1 MNQGTLSDLLA
12 LGEGFTTEFKSS
24 GTSGLGREIC
34 AFANATGGTILL
46 GVTNDGR
53 MVGVSNQ
60 NRLKSEVQSIAR
72 SADPPIA
79 VEIESVGQVLC
90 VRVPAQQSKPYSFG
104 GKFFIREGASSQ
116 QMSREEIREFF
127 FKEGLIRFDE
137 TPCRS
142 FNLERDLKEENWER
156 FAQRA
161 RLPDG
166 LEPIA
171 TLENLHLV
179 KAGDMTHAGAWLI
192 ADDITRYT
200 LRAGVTCAV
209 LRGVT
214 KTHILDRKEFTGD
227 LYSIFEDSMA
237 YLQAKLNTALIPH
250 ARGRDECLELPE
262 DALREA
268 LVNAIAHRD
277 YRSTAN
283 VQVHIF
289 HDRVEIGTPG
299 GLPAGMREE
308 YLGTKSVPRNPLLFG
323 MFYRMGLVEQIGSG
337 IRRIRQLCRDYKA
350 AEPLIDVSENWVTTT
365 FERQVQHAASRGAS
379 HATPQVPYMSPSSTL
394 QVTPQVQNLI
404 RCLDGELTRADILQ
418 RLELRD
424 RVNLTKEYVQPALAE
439 GLIEMTI
446 PDKPRSSKQKYR
458 LTDRGQELRDRLR
471 RAE

>member
-1 MNQGTLSDLLA
+1 MNQSALSDLRA
-12 LGEGFTTEFKSS
+12 LGEGFTTEFKRS
-24 GTSGLGREIC
+24 GTAGLGREIC

-46 GVTNDGR
+46 GMADDGE
-53 MVGVSNQ
+53 VCGVDNH
-60 NRLKSEVQSIAR
+60 NRLKSEIQSIAR

-79 VEIESVGQVLC
+79 VEIESTGQVLC

-142 FNLERDLKEENWER
+142 FDLERDLTDENWER
-156 FAQRA
+156 FARRA
-161 RLPDG
+161 GLPES
-166 LEPIA
+166 LEPFA
-171 TLENLHLV
+171 TLENLHLA
-179 KAGDMTHAGAWLI
+179 KAGEMTHAGAWLL

-200 LRAGVTCAV
+200 LQAGVTCAV
-209 LRGVT
+209 LRGVA

-227 LYSIFEDSMA
+227 LYAIFEDCMA
-237 YLQAKLNTALIPH
+237 YLQTKLNTALIPH
-250 ARGRDECLELPE
+250 ARGRDERLELPE

-283 VQVHIF
+283 VQVYVF
-289 HDRVEIGTPG
+289 RDRLEIVTPG

-308 YLGTKSVPRNPLLFG
+308 DLGTKSVPRNPLLFG

-337 IRRIRQLCRDYKA
+337 IRRIRQLCRDYGV
-350 AEPLIDVSENWVTTT
+350 AEPLMDVSENWVTTMFVRPIEHPAFRET
-365 FERQVQHAASRGAS
+365 RHATPKVPPKYHPS
-379 HATPQVPYMSPSSTL
+379 TPQVP
-394 QVTPQVQNLI
+394 PQVSDLI
-404 RCLDGELTRADILQ
+404 RSLDGEQTQQEILIGLGLKD
-418 RLELRD
+418 RKHLR
-424 RVNLTKEYVQPALAE
+424 TQYVQPALAE

-446 PDKPRSSKQKYR
+446 PNKPRSSKQKYR
-458 LTDRGQELRDRLR
+458 LTERGRALQDQLRPT
-471 RAE
+471 E